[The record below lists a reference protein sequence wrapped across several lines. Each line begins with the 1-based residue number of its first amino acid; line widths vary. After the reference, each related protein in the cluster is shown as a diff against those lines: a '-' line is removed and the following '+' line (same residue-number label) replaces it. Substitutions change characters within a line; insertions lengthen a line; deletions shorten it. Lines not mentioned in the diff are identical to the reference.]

1 MNRPPWPTPAERVA
15 RDATAATEWAWTD
28 DDLAPARG
36 IANAIFLSLL
46 IIGVPVLVWAA
57 L

>member
-1 MNRPPWPTPAERVA
+1 MNRPPWPTPAE

-46 IIGVPVLVWAA
+46 IFGVPLLCWFA

>member
-15 RDATAATEWAWTD
+15 RDATAATVWAWTD

-36 IANAIFLSLL
+36 IAIAIFLWLL
-46 IIGVPVLVWAA
+46 FSGVPVLVGAA